1 MHLLSSR
8 PGGFVED
15 DSIITRLDQTPADMV
30 VLSSADTT
38 LSLLADAYRMWLQ
51 AEPRAAGS
59 TPTLRLANLL
69 HLRQSASLDLYID
82 QVLQHARLIIVDH
95 LGAESTWPYGIEQ
108 LQSWRAARARSWPCS
123 LATTR
128 KIPNCWPRARW
139 SPSKAVRCGNTCAPA
154 ALAMPAS
161 SCAWRQPGA

>member
-38 LSLLADAYRMWLQ
+38 LSLLADAYRMWQQ
-51 AEPRAAGS
+51 AEADV
-59 TPTLRLANLL
+59 PTLRLANLL

-82 QVLQHARLIIVDH
+82 EVLQHARLVIVDH
-95 LGAESTWPYGIEQ
+95 LGAESTWPYGLEQ
-108 LQSWRAARARSWPCS
+108 LQKLAR
-123 LATTR
+123 
-128 KIPNCWPRARW
+128 
-139 SPSKAVRCGNTCAPA
+139 
-154 ALAMPAS
+154 
-161 SCAWRQPGA
+161 